1 MIAAVHAL
9 TGAALGRLCGT
20 RAQAFAAGLA
30 SHAAGDALP
39 HRDLE
44 VPAEALL
51 LAGAFGLLVPLCGA
65 GSREFAGALGA
76 VLPDAENL
84 VGRLLDIPDHKL
96 LWPTHRR
103 YHGRKAKGFGGQA
116 ALALASLALLAV
128 PRGAPA
134 GECGNHSP

>member
-9 TGAALGRLCGT
+9 TGAALGRLC
-20 RAQAFAAGLA
+20 RNHAQAFLVGLA
-30 SHAAGDALP
+30 SHAAADLLP

-44 VPAEALL
+44 IPAEAVL
-51 LAGAFGLLVPLCGA
+51 LAGAAGLLGSLRGPH
-65 GSREFAGALGA
+65 SREFAGAVGA

-84 VGRLLDIPDHKL
+84 VGRLLGIPDSKL

-103 YHGRKAKGFGGQA
+103 YHGREANGFTGQA
-116 ALALASLALLAV
+116 VLALACLALVAA
-128 PRGAPA
+128 PRGAPV

>member
-1 MIAAVHAL
+1 MIVAVHAL
-9 TGAALGRLCGT
+9 TGAALGRLCGS
-20 RAQAFAAGLA
+20 RAQAFVVGLA
-30 SHAAGDALP
+30 SHAAGDLLP

-44 VPAEALL
+44 VPAEAVL
-51 LAGAFGLLVPLCGA
+51 LAGSLGLLGSLCGLE
-65 GSREFAGALGA
+65 SREVAGALGA

-84 VGRLLDIPDHKL
+84 AGRLLGIPDHKL

-103 YHGRKAKGFGGQA
+103 YHGRKADGFGNQV
-116 ALALASLALLAV
+116 ALALASLALVAA